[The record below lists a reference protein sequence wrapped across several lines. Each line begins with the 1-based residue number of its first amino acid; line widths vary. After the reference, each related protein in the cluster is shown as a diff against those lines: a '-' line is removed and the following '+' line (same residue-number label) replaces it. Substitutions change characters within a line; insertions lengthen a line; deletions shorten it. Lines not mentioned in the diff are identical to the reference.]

1 MLANDGS
8 DDKIVLFGT
17 VETVETVE
25 NLHRLAEAVSL
36 FVDGA
41 FSVCPLIFYQV
52 FSIYIIKQGQTFPM
66 VYAHDRLYICMFVKP
81 LI

>member
-17 VETVETVE
+17 VETVE
-25 NLHRLAEAVSL
+25 NPHRLAEAVSL

-52 FSIYIIKQGQTFPM
+52 FISTS
-66 VYAHDRLYICMFVKP
+66 
-81 LI
+81 